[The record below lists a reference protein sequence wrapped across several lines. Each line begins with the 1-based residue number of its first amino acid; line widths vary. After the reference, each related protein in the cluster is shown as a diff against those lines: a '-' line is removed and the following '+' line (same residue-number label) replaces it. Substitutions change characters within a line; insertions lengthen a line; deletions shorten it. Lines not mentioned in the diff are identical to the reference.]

1 MIMHEVLGA
10 PPATHERSVSALT
23 RFDVRFAPGGAIC
36 HGGRKA
42 PGVESMPGVGST
54 FHVVVPQRVGAGEGR
69 AAA

>member
-42 PGVESMPGVGST
+42 PGAPSLADSPPV
-54 FHVVVPQRVGAGEGR
+54 RVRRKIVLCSRYASGGW
-69 AAA
+69 